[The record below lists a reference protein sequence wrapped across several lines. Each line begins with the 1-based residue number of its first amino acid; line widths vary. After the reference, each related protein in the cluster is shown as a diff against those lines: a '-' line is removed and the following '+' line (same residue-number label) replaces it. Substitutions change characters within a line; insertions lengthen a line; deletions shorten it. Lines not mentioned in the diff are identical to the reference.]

1 MRYVKHN
8 GEPMAEL
15 DLLNLA
21 RAATQDEVTW
31 FTQMITIS
39 FAMVVAVYY
48 FLHQADL
55 LTRLV
60 AFAAYLVGMLIFW
73 GEMLIESNLKFAIMS
88 ALKALPHLD
97 PVTQNYVG
105 VNASWLGITVAIVFS
120 ASFWVLWG
128 GVFYLVFFW
137 KKAMREPNA

>member
-1 MRYVKHN
+1 MT
-8 GEPMAEL
+8 EL

-55 LTRLV
+55 LTRIV
-60 AFAAYLVGMLIFW
+60 AFIAYLVGMLIFW
-73 GEMLIESNLKFAIMS
+73 GEMLIESNLKFAAMA
-88 ALKALPHLD
+88 ALKALPHVN
-97 PVTQNYVG
+97 PVTQNYIGVG
-105 VNASWLGITVAIVFS
+105 SGWLGITVGIVFS

-128 GVFYLVFFW
+128 GIFYLVFFW
-137 KKAMREPNA
+137 KKSVREAVV

>member
-1 MRYVKHN
+1 MT
-8 GEPMAEL
+8 EL

-31 FTQMITIS
+31 FTQMITIT
-39 FAMVVAVYY
+39 FAMVVAAYY

-55 LTRLV
+55 PTRIA

-73 GEMLIESNLKFAIMS
+73 GEMIIESNLKYATMA
-88 ALKALPHLD
+88 ALKALPHLG
-97 PVTQNYVG
+97 PVASNYVG
-105 VNASWLGITVAIVFS
+105 VNASWLGTTVAIVFS
-120 ASFWVLWG
+120 AAFWVLWG

-137 KKAMREPNA
+137 KKAVHGPEA

>member
-1 MRYVKHN
+1 MT
-8 GEPMAEL
+8 EL

-55 LTRLV
+55 RTRIA
-60 AFAAYLVGMLIFW
+60 AFAAYIVGMLIFW
-73 GEMLIESNLKFAIMS
+73 GEMLIESNLKYATMA
-88 ALKALPHLD
+88 ALKAMPHLG
-97 PVTQNYVG
+97 PVSQEYVG
-105 VNASWLGITVAIVFS
+105 VNSSWLGNTVGIVFS

-128 GVFYLVFFW
+128 SIFYLVFFW
-137 KKAMREPNA
+137 KKTGRAQAAE

>member
-1 MRYVKHN
+1 MT
-8 GEPMAEL
+8 EL
-15 DLLNLA
+15 DLLNIA
-21 RAATQDEVTW
+21 RSATQDEVTW

-55 LTRLV
+55 MTRIV
-60 AFAAYLVGMLIFW
+60 AFAAYLVGMMIFW
-73 GEMLIESNLKFAIMS
+73 GEMLIEANLKFATMTE
-88 ALKALPHLD
+88 LKSLPHPG
-97 PVTQNYVG
+97 PVVQNYIG
-105 VNASWLGITVAIVFS
+105 VNAGWLGTTTGVVFS

-137 KKAMREPNA
+137 KKSGHLPPPA

>member
-1 MRYVKHN
+1 MT
-8 GEPMAEL
+8 EL

-31 FTQMITIS
+31 FTQMITIT
-39 FAMVVAVYY
+39 FAMVVAAYY

-55 LTRLV
+55 PTRIA

-73 GEMLIESNLKFAIMS
+73 GEMLIESNLKNATMT
-88 ALKALPHLD
+88 ALKSLPHLG
-97 PVTQNYVG
+97 PVAGNYVG
-105 VNASWLGITVAIVFS
+105 VNASWLGTTVAIVFS
-120 ASFWVLWG
+120 AAFWVLWG

-137 KKAMREPNA
+137 KKAVREPGV

>member
-1 MRYVKHN
+1 MS
-8 GEPMAEL
+8 EL

-55 LTRLV
+55 LTRIF
-60 AFAAYLVGMLIFW
+60 AFVAYLVGMLTFW
-73 GEMLIESNLKFAIMS
+73 GEMLIESNLKYATLT
-88 ALKALPHLD
+88 ALKAMPHLG
-97 PVTQNYVG
+97 PVTENYIG
-105 VNASWLGITVAIVFS
+105 VNGSWLGTTVAIVFS

-137 KKAMREPNA
+137 KKAVLGPDV

>member
-1 MRYVKHN
+1 MT
-8 GEPMAEL
+8 EL

-21 RAATQDEVTW
+21 RAATQDEVAW
-31 FTQMITIS
+31 FTQMITIT

-55 LTRLV
+55 LTRIV
-60 AFAAYLVGMLIFW
+60 AFGAYLVGMLIFW
-73 GEMLIESNLKFAIMS
+73 GEMLIESNLKFATMA
-88 ALKALPHLD
+88 ALRALPHLG
-97 PVTQNYVG
+97 PVGQDYVA
-105 VNASWLGITVAIVFS
+105 VSASWLGVTVGIVFS

-137 KKAMREPNA
+137 KKAMREHAG

>member
-1 MRYVKHN
+1 MS
-8 GEPMAEL
+8 EL

-21 RAATQDEVTW
+21 RAATQNEVTW
-31 FTQMITIS
+31 FTQMITIT

-55 LTRLV
+55 LTRIV

-73 GEMLIESNLKFAIMS
+73 GEMLIESNLKFAIMTT
-88 ALKALPHLD
+88 LKALPHLGL
-97 PVTQNYVG
+97 VTQNYIG
-105 VNASWLGITVAIVFS
+105 VSESWLGTTVAIVFS

-128 GVFYLVFFW
+128 GTFYLVFFW
-137 KKAMREPNA
+137 KKAIRERGA

>member
-1 MRYVKHN
+1 MT
-8 GEPMAEL
+8 EL

-31 FTQMITIS
+31 FTQMITIT
-39 FAMVVAVYY
+39 FAMVVAAYY

-55 LTRLV
+55 LTRIA
-60 AFAAYLVGMLIFW
+60 AFVAYLTGMLIFW
-73 GEMLIESNLKFAIMS
+73 GEMLIESNLKGATMT
-88 ALKALPHLD
+88 ALKALPHLG
-97 PVTQNYVG
+97 PVAGNYVA
-105 VNASWLGITVAIVFS
+105 VNANWLGTTVSIVFS

-137 KKAMREPNA
+137 KKAMREHAA

>member
-1 MRYVKHN
+1 MS
-8 GEPMAEL
+8 EL
-15 DLLNLA
+15 DFLNLA

-31 FTQMITIS
+31 FTQMITIT
-39 FAMVVAVYY
+39 FAMVVAAYY

-55 LTRLV
+55 LTRIA

-73 GEMLIESNLKFAIMS
+73 GEMLIESNLKYATLA
-88 ALKALPHLD
+88 ALKALPKLG
-97 PVTQNYVG
+97 PVAQNYVG
-105 VNASWLGITVAIVFS
+105 VNASWLGTTVAVVFS

-137 KKAMREPNA
+137 KKAVREPGV

>member
-1 MRYVKHN
+1 MS
-8 GEPMAEL
+8 EL

-21 RAATQDEVTW
+21 RAATQDEVAW
-31 FTQMITIS
+31 FAQMITIT

-48 FLHQADL
+48 FLHRASL
-55 LTRLV
+55 ATRIV

-73 GEMLIESNLKFAIMS
+73 GEMLIESNLKGATVT
-88 ALKALPHLD
+88 ALKALPHLG
-97 PVTQNYVG
+97 PVAGNYVG
-105 VNASWLGITVAIVFS
+105 VNEGWLGHAVSIVFS

-137 KKAMREPNA
+137 KKAMREHAA

>member
-1 MRYVKHN
+1 MS
-8 GEPMAEL
+8 EL

-55 LTRLV
+55 LTRIV
-60 AFAAYLVGMLIFW
+60 AFIAYLVGMLIFW
-73 GEMLIESNLKFAIMS
+73 GEMLIESNLKGATLA
-88 ALKALPHLD
+88 ALKVLPNVG
-97 PVTQNYVG
+97 PVSQNYIA
-105 VNASWLGITVAIVFS
+105 VNASWLGSTVSIVFS
-120 ASFWVLWG
+120 AAFWVLWG

-137 KKAMREPNA
+137 KKAAREPGV